1 MSQETVKDRA
11 VTVEEARKII
21 LDLPLKTLQ
30 SERIPIEEAYHR
42 ILSEDIYSQENL
54 PGFKRSTMDGYA
66 VCSADTFGASESL
79 PVYLNIKGT
88 IKMGMPA
95 EIKINRG
102 EAAEIPTGGMLPEG
116 TDAVVMYEHTTRIS
130 DALVEI
136 LKPVA
141 PGENIVMEDED
152 VRAGQVVLRKG
163 HRLRAHDIGAL
174 AGIGIT
180 EVNVYKKPVVSI
192 ISTGD
197 EIVPPAEPLSPG
209 QVRDINS
216 YNLYGLIN
224 QHGGVAVKKGIIR
237 DEYSILRRVVE
248 EALND
253 SNMVLITGGSS
264 VGTRDYV
271 SRIID
276 ELGAPGVLFHRVTI
290 KPGKPLIGGRI
301 NNTPVF
307 GLPGH
312 PVAVTVCFDNFVLPL
327 LRRLTG
333 ENTRAYLPDSRTVKA
348 RVTHN
353 LSSPIGRE
361 DHVRVKIEQRNGSLW
376 AIPILGKSGL
386 ITTLVEADGI
396 IVIPQHSSGI
406 YEGDEVDVRLF

>member
-1 MSQETVKDRA
+1 MNQETVKDRA
-11 VTVEEARKII
+11 VTVEEALRII
-21 LDLPLKTLQ
+21 LDLPLKTPQ
-30 SERIPIEEAYHR
+30 SERIPIEEAYNR

-66 VCSADTFGASESL
+66 VYSADTFGASESL
-79 PVYLNIKGT
+79 PVYLSIKGT
-88 IKMGMPA
+88 IKMGLPA

-102 EAAEIPTGGMLPEG
+102 EAAEIPTGGMLPDG
-116 TDAVVMYEHTTRIS
+116 TDAVVMYEHTNRIS
-130 DALVEI
+130 DEMVEI
-136 LKPVA
+136 LKSVA

-152 VRAGQVVLRKG
+152 VKAGQVVLRKG
-163 HRLRAHDIGAL
+163 HRLRPHDIGAL

-192 ISTGD
+192 VSTGD
-197 EIVPPAEPLSPG
+197 EIVPPTEPLSPG

-224 QHGGVAVKKGIIR
+224 QHGGMAVKKGIIR
-237 DEYSILRRVVE
+237 DEYSTLKKVLE
-248 EALND
+248 EAIAD
-253 SNMVLITGGSS
+253 SKMVLITGGSS

-276 ELGAPGVLFHRVTI
+276 ELGDPGVLFHRVTI
-290 KPGKPLIGGRI
+290 KPGKPLISGMV

-327 LRRLTG
+327 LKRLTG
-333 ENTRAYLPDSRTVKA
+333 EDNKPYIPDSRIIKA
-348 RVTHN
+348 KITHN

-361 DHVRVKIEQRNGSLW
+361 DHVRVKVEQRNGSLW

-406 YEGDEVDVRLF
+406 YEGDEVEVRLF